1 MKDKKA
7 LVISGIHWNATWQRH
22 QEFSSILA
30 NNGYQVDFLQANKT
44 TIPSLGKIKNILVN
58 KNKNKN
64 KNKTPEKI
72 KIKTSWQI
80 PPIKFSYYINRV
92 LSIFFHRDIL
102 SKEYDIIISYVPTDL
117 SVYLLK
123 KNNNKFIFDCVR
135 AFSIWSGYS
144 TSLYKNEKYIYKN
157 SKNIICDSFF
167 IKDIYLKNNKV
178 TQIITP
184 IEALQIKPREI
195 NEIKSICY
203 FGSISKH
210 IDISLFEKILERNI
224 DIYFWGVV
232 DKDITLPNSI
242 KIMGY
247 ESDQNILAKK
257 ILEKSDAIIIPY
269 IGNMD
274 GVFPAKL
281 ILSISMEIPIFISSF
296 FDSEKLKEILYVYN
310 SHDDFFN
317 LLDGFQ
323 PQEFVEKNKVAQ
335 FFLHENNS
343 SKPLLQLIKN
353 LN

>member
-1 MKDKKA
+1 M
-7 LVISGIHWNATWQRH
+7 
-22 QEFSSILA
+22 
-30 NNGYQVDFLQANKT
+30 
-44 TIPSLGKIKNILVN
+44 
-58 KNKNKN
+58 
-64 KNKTPEKI
+64 
-72 KIKTSWQI
+72 
-80 PPIKFSYYINRV
+80 
-92 LSIFFHRDIL
+92 
-102 SKEYDIIISYVPTDL
+102 
-117 SVYLLK
+117 
-123 KNNNKFIFDCVR
+123 
-135 AFSIWSGYS
+135 
-144 TSLYKNEKYIYKN
+144 
-157 SKNIICDSFF
+157 
-167 IKDIYLKNNKV
+167 KNNKV

-281 ILSISMEIPIFISSF
+281 ILSISMEIPIF
-296 FDSEKLKEILYVYN
+296 
-310 SHDDFFN
+310 
-317 LLDGFQ
+317 
-323 PQEFVEKNKVAQ
+323 
-335 FFLHENNS
+335 
-343 SKPLLQLIKN
+343 
-353 LN
+353 